1 MKTKSLNYKI
11 MVAFGIVILL
21 FAVITYTLLIES
33 FHNYYYEDIYR
44 VLEDNDN
51 SKIITNVDEFIYNEE
66 DNRSIEY
73 LYWVKLKDKVVKK
86 TVRQSDDLSEN
97 IIKEIEHNI
106 KRQLKPSKRYIM
118 DINGRKLFYVITK
131 HPVDRRKIKKA
142 TLYKVALRWEP
153 VDDVL
158 QKQLFNQLGVGLV
171 IAMLAMLAVFFFLS
185 SYITRPLIHLT
196 KNVKRIS
203 KRKFDKPIVINR
215 NDEIGFLANTIEEMR
230 KELLSYDEEQKLKLH
245 SISHELKTPIMIV
258 QSYIDAMKKGLY
270 PKGTQEASL
279 DIIEEECNRLQ
290 KLVLDL
296 LYIQRLDYYDS
307 EIKNK
312 DKVNLKKLIQEV
324 ISNLSIKIEDLS
336 VDLNLDNIVI
346 MGDYNQLKIVIE
358 NLMSN
363 QIRYA
368 HSTITI
374 TLKKD
379 NENIFIEIHN
389 DGEPL
394 ENTNEIFN
402 MFKKGKKGQSGLGL
416 YIVKRL
422 LTINDGSI
430 SAFNKNDG
438 AYFLI
443 TWNI

>member
-1 MKTKSLNYKI
+1 

-44 VLEDNDN
+44 VLEDND
-51 SKIITNVDEFIYNEE
+51 SKNKVITNVDEFIYNED

-73 LYWVKLKDKVVKK
+73 LYWVRLKEQIVRK
-86 TVRQSDDLSEN
+86 TGKHSSNLSQDIIRQ
-97 IIKEIEHNI
+97 IEHQINI
-106 KRQLKPSKRYIM
+106 QVKPSKRYIIEI
-118 DINGRKLFYVITK
+118 DGRKMFYVITR
-131 HPVDRRKIKKA
+131 HPLDRRNIRKGS
-142 TLYKVALRWEP
+142 LYKVALRWEP
-153 VDDVL
+153 VDNIL

-185 SYITRPLIHLT
+185 SYITRPLIQLT
-196 KNVKRIS
+196 NNVKRIS

-215 NDEIGFLANTIEEMR
+215 KDEIGFLANTIEDMR

-245 SISHELKTPIMIV
+245 SISHELKTPIMVV

-279 DIIEEECNRLQ
+279 NIIEEECNRLQ

-312 DKVNLKKLIQEV
+312 DKINLKEVIQEV
-324 ISNLSIKIEDLS
+324 INNLVFKIEDIS
-336 VDLNLDNIVI
+336 VNLNLDNII
-346 MGDYNQLKIVIE
+346 IIGDYNQLKIVIE

-374 TLKKD
+374 TLKK
-379 NENIFIEIHN
+379 ENKHIYLEFYN

-394 ENTNEIFN
+394 ENNDEIFN

-422 LTINDGSI
+422 LTINNGSI
-430 SAFNKNDG
+430 KAFNDNDG
-438 AYFLI
+438 VYFLI